1 MHVDV
6 WTLVVVVV
14 IVVVIVTDVLGIAF
28 VVFVAR
34 LVVRA
39 TFGLFGRR
47 LLLNKIENF
56 IIPLPD
62 PNGVESKQ
70 VAAEEPSR
78 ASFK

>member
-6 WTLVVVVV
+6 WTLVVVFVS
-14 IVVVIVTDVLGIAF
+14 VVVIVTDVLSIAF

-47 LLLNKIENF
+47 LSFKKIETF
-56 IIPLPD
+56 IVALTDPD
-62 PNGVESKQ
+62 GGGVK
-70 VAAEEPSR
+70 
-78 ASFK
+78 ASCS

>member
-6 WTLVVVVV
+6 WTLVVVFV

-47 LLLNKIENF
+47 LSFNEIGNF
-56 IIPLPD
+56 IIALPD
-62 PNGVESKQ
+62 PSGGGVKAGCS
-70 VAAEEPSR
+70 
-78 ASFK
+78 